1 MGVRVR
7 QLDQPSAGRWDRFVR
22 EHPQAT
28 FFHLS
33 GWKAV
38 IEGSFRH
45 PSPFLYAERDGDVT
59 GVLPLVHVK
68 SRLFGNALVSSS
80 FCVYGGPVCR
90 DEESREALD
99 RAAGELAD
107 RFGVDYLE
115 YRCRRR
121 LHADWPCRDDLY
133 ATFRKALDPDPDK
146 NLQRVRRKQRAMVR
160 KAIKAGLVSQFDRD
174 PERFFRVY
182 SESVRDLGTPVFAKS
197 YFRNLM
203 AEFGPSCSVL
213 TITAGDRPVSS
224 VLSFYFRDEV
234 LPYYGGGTAEARELA
249 ANDFMYWELMRRSC
263 EAGYRIF
270 DFGRSKRGTGAFAF
284 KEHWG
289 FAPEPVYHEYVLRRT
304 DRMPEVNP
312 LNPKYRLFIALWR
325 RLPLAVANRLGPLIV
340 RNLG

>member
-1 MGVRVR
+1 MSPVPSS
-7 QLDQPSAGRWDRFVR
+7 LDERFRSAAV
-22 EHPQAT
+22 A
-28 FFHLS
+28 S
-33 GWKAV
+33 G
-38 IEGSFRH
+38 
-45 PSPFLYAERDGDVT
+45 LLDVAFDIFEDT
-59 GVLPLVHVK
+59 PVGPL
-68 SRLFGNALVSSS
+68 LV
-80 FCVYGGPVCR
+80 GITDHGVCR
-90 DEESREALD
+90 I
-99 RAAGELAD
+99 
-107 RFGVDYLE
+107 
-115 YRCRRR
+115 
-121 LHADWPCRDDLY
+121 
-133 ATFRKALDPDPDK
+133 TFDP
-146 NLQRVRRKQRAMVR
+146 
-160 KAIKAGLVSQFDRD
+160 D

-197 YFRNLM
+197 YFRTLM

-213 TITAGDRPVSS
+213 TITAADRPVSS

-249 ANDFMYWELMRRSC
+249 GNDFMYWELMRRSC

-289 FAPEPVYHEYVLRRT
+289 FAPEPLYHEYVLRRT